1 MERTASLVPT
11 SAKSAWIVCPHAGMM
26 ADLIPIL
33 SSRLPEVS
41 LVSSKSYPEIPA
53 IREQLAAEKP
63 AVCFLDVETDA
74 ERALAVAGEILALQ
88 PSLPIVILLE
98 RNDPTLVLRFLRR
111 GAAEF
116 LLRPFP
122 PEEFQ
127 VVLERLAPIS
137 PLPRFGKGGRVIAVA
152 PAKGACGASTIAAN
166 LAAHAAQSDEGK
178 LLVADLDPLAGII
191 AFLMKVKSPYSFL
204 DALNRATSL
213 DDDLWRGIVTSR
225 GGLDI
230 LPAPDN
236 PTDAMAE
243 LPDPAPLLEFARQR
257 YQLIVVDS
265 PPVFSR
271 WATSLASL
279 CDELV
284 LVTTNELAAVHA
296 AQRALAHLERQRIER
311 AKVRLVLNR
320 FERSAG
326 LSREAIATALHVELA
341 HVVPA
346 DPETIHRSIV
356 EAKPAPANSAVGR
369 SLRELAWQIS
379 GRPAQ
384 PAPRPRSAWS
394 GILSSLFSRAT
405 L

>member
-11 SAKSAWIVCPHAGMM
+11 SARSAWIVCPHAGMM
-26 ADLIPIL
+26 AELLPIL
-33 SSRLPEVS
+33 SSRLPEIS
-41 LVSSKSYPEIPA
+41 LMPSKAYLDGPG
-53 IREQLAAEKP
+53 IREQLSAERP
-63 AVCFLDVETDA
+63 ALCFLDVETEP
-74 ERALAVAGEILALQ
+74 ERALAFASEMLALQ
-88 PSLPIVILLE
+88 PGLPIVILLE

-116 LLRPFP
+116 LLRPFHA
-122 PEEFQ
+122 EEFQ
-127 VVLERLAPIS
+127 AVLERLAPVT
-137 PLPRFGKGGRVIAVA
+137 PLPRFGKGGRIILVA

-166 LAAHAAQSDEGK
+166 LAAHAAQGEDGRV
-178 LLVADLDPLAGII
+178 LLADLDPLTGVI

-213 DDDLWRGIVTSR
+213 DEDLWRGIVTSR

-243 LPDPAPLLEFARQR
+243 LPDPAPLIEFARQR
-257 YQLIVVDS
+257 YVLVVADG
-265 PPVFSR
+265 PPLSSR
-271 WATSLASL
+271 WGIGLASL

-296 AQRALAHLERQRIER
+296 AQHALAHLDRRRIER
-311 AKVRLVLNR
+311 SKVRLVLNR
-320 FERSAG
+320 FQRGAG
-326 LSREAIATALHVELA
+326 LSREAIATALHFEVA

-356 EAKPAPANSAVGR
+356 EAKPAPAGSAAGR
-369 SLRELAWQIS
+369 SLRELAVQLS

-384 PAPRPRSAWS
+384 PSARPRSAWS
-394 GILSSLFSRAT
+394 GILSSLFSKAS